1 MGEEPDT
8 EELVMTQPKSIAVIA
23 EFNRRAQDRI
33 ARGMSRERALM
44 LTVMEMQGKITI
56 VKG

>member
-1 MGEEPDT
+1 MEQEPN
-8 EELVMTQPKSIAVIA
+8 PKALAAVA

-33 ARGMSRERALM
+33 DRGMSRDRAWL
-44 LTVMEMQGKITI
+44 LTTMEMQGKITI